1 MGKGSKGERKV
12 ANWFEDEMGWYAQR
26 TGSSGGATD
35 RHRPDIIALSA
46 AARDEF
52 NCLMIELKSTD
63 PPVRFSR
70 EEIKELQEAA
80 RRAGGA
86 PYVVINPD
94 LRKFD
99 QRFAVRPRDLKE
111 NEKSYTF
118 YPDKSEWKSLEDVA
132 REYEDMTR

>member
-35 RHRPDIIALSA
+35 RHRPDIIALSTTTLHA
-46 AARDEF
+46 F

-63 PPVRFSR
+63 PPVRFSKQEI
-70 EEIKELQEAA
+70 EELGEAA
-80 RRAGGA
+80 ERAGGI

-99 QRFAVRPRDLKE
+99 QRFAVQPHNLKE
-111 NEKSYTF
+111 NDKSYTF
-118 YPDKSEWKSLEDVA
+118 YPDKSEWKSLEDVV
-132 REYEDMTR
+132 RKWEGTTL